1 MTKRSLILLS
11 LVLFLSFIFLPYPI
25 DAVDLLALQ
34 INEELVPGEKANH
47 LTVTGVY
54 SNGLKQQIDAGLV
67 WKSSNTDVAT
77 VNNAGTVRF
86 TGKGGFVTIAVRK
99 GEASASKT
107 VEVKPWPKSLDID
120 TPLVYSANPYRLLAK
135 GRFSDGTE
143 RYFGTGDQLVWS
155 TSNPW
160 VAWVNS
166 QGVVTFTGEEGV
178 VTIKAVSG
186 EYEDEVKET
195 VDSEQEI
202 TAWRKG
208 IKIKEEISYSPEK
221 QKLTLCVVMTD
232 DSEEVIAN
240 ESADWYSSN
249 PEVAKI
255 NGAGELTFTG
265 QAGFTTIQVVYGG
278 YKYETLVKVDRFLT
292 KLALNQSLNYTPNW
306 VGINLP
312 LSATATYNDGTKF
325 IQTSGLNWAVSDT
338 KIATVTAA
346 GLLSFTGEP
355 GKLTVTVTGSGIEG
369 AIITDSLIVEVPAVE
384 KAIPQRLYVNHNP
397 LNDRNN
403 LGIFQPSVMCIY
415 NNGERRDVTEHVLW
429 RSLTPETATV
439 FNKTIYLSPNSG
451 KLELSAGFQ
460 GVSDTLFGYNNWLPG
475 YLNGKMYQ
483 LIIKEHQVPYS
494 FSPVKLTA
502 YAVQGDGS
510 IKDVTTQLS
519 WRSTQPQVVAVNKG
533 VLTFTGRIGKAVI
546 TAQGF
551 GLRAL
556 LEIEVRPEDLM
567 PRVDNLVLE
576 GNLQAGANQ
585 LKAIAYFNNGVVK
598 DVTKE
603 AVWNTSNKNIAVVN
617 NQGNAMFPNGLAP
630 VTIYACYGG
639 KEAQVSR

>member
-1 MTKRSLILLS
+1 MTKRSFILFS
-11 LVLFLSFIFLPYPI
+11 LVLLFSLVILPCPI
-25 DAVDLLALQ
+25 DAADLLALQ
-34 INEELVPGEKANH
+34 INEELVPGEKANY

-54 SNGLKQQIDAGLV
+54 SNGVKQQIDSGLI
-67 WKSSNTDVAT
+67 WTSSNTDVAT
-77 VNNAGTVRF
+77 VNNIGTVRF

-99 GEASASKT
+99 GGVSASKT
-107 VEVKPWPKSLDID
+107 VEVKPWPKSLEID

-143 RYFGTGDQLVWS
+143 RYFGTGDSLVWS

-166 QGVVTFTGEEGV
+166 QGVVTFTGEEGA
-178 VTIKAVSG
+178 VTIKAVCG
-186 EYEDEVKET
+186 EYEDAVRET
-195 VDSEQEI
+195 VDNEQEV

-208 IKIKEEISYSPEK
+208 IKIKEEITYSPK
-221 QKLTLCVVMTD
+221 MQKLTLCAVMTD

-255 NGAGELTFTG
+255 NSAGELTFTG
-265 QAGFTTIQVVYGG
+265 EAGLTTLKVEYGG

-306 VGINLP
+306 VGVNLP
-312 LSATATYNDGTKF
+312 LSVTATYNDGTKI
-325 IQTSGLNWAVSDT
+325 IQTSGLNWTVSDT
-338 KIATVTAA
+338 KIATVTPD
-346 GLLSFTGEP
+346 GLLNFTGEP
-355 GKLTVTVTGSGIEG
+355 GILTVTVTGSGNG
-369 AIITDSLIVEVPAVE
+369 GTVITDSLTVEVPAVE
-384 KAIPQRLYVNHNP
+384 KPIPQRLYINHNP

-403 LGIFQPSVMCIY
+403 PGIFQPRVMCIY
-415 NNGERRDVTEHVLW
+415 HNGERRDVTEHVTW

-439 FNKTIYLSPNSG
+439 YNNTIYLAPNAG
-451 KLELSAGFQ
+451 KLELAASFQ
-460 GVSDTLFGYNNWLPG
+460 GVSETISGYNNWLPG
-475 YLNGKMYQ
+475 YGNGRMYQ
-483 LIIKEHQVPYS
+483 ITIKEHQVPYS
-494 FSPVKLTA
+494 FSPVKLTG

-519 WRSTQPQVVAVNKG
+519 WRSTRPQVVAVNKG
-533 VLTFTGRIGKAVI
+533 VLTFTGRIGEAEI

-551 GLRAL
+551 GLRDTMKV
-556 LEIEVRPEDLM
+556 EVRPEDLL
-567 PRVDNLVLE
+567 PRVDSLVIE
-576 GNLQAGANQ
+576 GNLQSGANQ

-603 AVWNTSNKNIAVVN
+603 AVWNTNNKNIAVVN
-617 NQGNAMFPNGLAP
+617 EQGNAMFLNGFAP
-630 VTIYACYGG
+630 VTIFACYGG